1 MKGHENKKKYPNHR
15 SWGKNGKREKKMH
28 AMRGSKDL
36 YRYDNVTNAQFAFA
50 PSEGYESVPFN
61 VWEQRPE

>member
-1 MKGHENKKKYPNHR
+1 MVRKDQGVIEGYTN
-15 SWGKNGKREKKMH
+15 SW
-28 AMRGSKDL
+28 S
-36 YRYDNVTNAQFAFA
+36 YRQLDTISNPQSAFA

>member
-1 MKGHENKKKYPNHR
+1 MQTYLSRSGVAILSIVIAQLKKIGN
-15 SWGKNGKREKKMH
+15 
-28 AMRGSKDL
+28 
-36 YRYDNVTNAQFAFA
+36 A